1 MSPAAR
7 AVRALR
13 RRRPHLALACV
24 VAGLALAPA
33 GPVGPALAAACAA
46 AGGAFAF
53 GRRGC
58 LTAFVLVVGAGWLGS
73 ARIAAIDR
81 PARAAP
87 PGSVIQATATI
98 LQAPRPGRFDSSAPM
113 RIDTGRAR
121 GLRVWARAAPRAWP
135 AGVGPG
141 MRVRLRGLVRD
152 PDAQRSVSAET
163 RAEPSASN
171 AGAPGTPGFGPLP
184 KARDDGF
191 DFAAFLRSRGIGRE
205 LQVEWMRQAG
215 RRGGVAGLV

>member
-46 AGGAFAF
+46 VGGAFAF

-98 LQAPRPGRFDSSAPM
+98 LQSPRPGRFDWSAPM

-135 AGVGPG
+135 EDAGPG
-141 MRVRLRGLVRD
+141 MVVRLRGLVRD
-152 PDAQRSVSAET
+152 PGAQRGVSAEA
-163 RAEPSASN
+163 RGSAEPR
-171 AGAPGTPGFGPLP
+171 TP
-184 KARDDGF
+184 
-191 DFAAFLRSRGIGRE
+191 
-205 LQVEWMRQAG
+205 AG
-215 RRGGVAGLV
+215 RARPSSSN

>member
-73 ARIAAIDR
+73 ARIA
-81 PARAAP
+81 
-87 PGSVIQATATI
+87 TI
-98 LQAPRPGRFDSSAPM
+98 LQSPRPGRFDWSAPM
-113 RIDTGRAR
+113 RIDTGSAR
-121 GLRVWARAAPRAWP
+121 GLLVWARAAPRAWP
-135 AGVGPG
+135 EDAGPG
-141 MRVRLRGLVRD
+141 MVVRLRGLVRD
-152 PDAQRSVSAET
+152 PGAQRGVSAEARGSAET
-163 RAEPSASN
+163 R
-171 AGAPGTPGFGPLP
+171 TP
-184 KARDDGF
+184 
-191 DFAAFLRSRGIGRE
+191 
-205 LQVEWMRQAG
+205 AG
-215 RRGGVAGLV
+215 RARP